1 MSNSRVLLSQ
11 KMNSEM
17 VRGSYFDTFNS
28 CNWQIRHT
36 NVEKRLQQGGLSS
49 TWIYA
54 ISGKLS
60 QQNPGKNFS
69 LLSCKK
75 RKKYTHIHTHRRKT
89 WPNKVGL
96 SSESTVNSICTT
108 GHSRGSFLSTLCS
121 PVIRSFLR
129 LTVRWRDGLLA
140 GRTQGPIH
148 SKPQSQSTSGIQK
161 KGS

>member
-1 MSNSRVLLSQ
+1 MDLCYLWETFPTESWQRFSSPFLQ
-11 KMNSEM
+11 KREK
-17 VRGSYFDTFNS
+17 T
-28 CNWQIRHT
+28 HT
-36 NVEKRLQQGGLSS
+36 
-49 TWIYA
+49 
-54 ISGKLS
+54 
-60 QQNPGKNFS
+60 
-69 LLSCKK
+69 
-75 RKKYTHIHTHRRKT
+75 YTHTEEKT

-148 SKPQSQSTSGIQK
+148 SKPQSQSTSEIQK
-161 KGS
+161 KKEVKDFETWQSPKKSLRLEMNH

>member
-1 MSNSRVLLSQ
+1 MDLCYLWETFPTESWQNFFPPFLQ
-11 KMNSEM
+11 KKEK
-17 VRGSYFDTFNS
+17 
-28 CNWQIRHT
+28 IHT
-36 NVEKRLQQGGLSS
+36 
-49 TWIYA
+49 
-54 ISGKLS
+54 
-60 QQNPGKNFS
+60 
-69 LLSCKK
+69 
-75 RKKYTHIHTHRRKT
+75 YTHTHRRKT
-89 WPNKVGL
+89 WLNKVGL

-161 KGS
+161 KEVKDFETWQSPKKILETGNESLSQKLMQEQRNL

>member
-1 MSNSRVLLSQ
+1 MWRKGFNKEDCLPRGFMLSLGNFPNRILA
-11 KMNSEM
+11 K
-17 VRGSYFDTFNS
+17 FF
-28 CNWQIRHT
+28 
-36 NVEKRLQQGGLSS
+36 LSS
-49 TWIYA
+49 LA
-54 ISGKLS
+54 KK
-60 QQNPGKNFS
+60 GKN
-69 LLSCKK
+69 
-75 RKKYTHIHTHRRKT
+75 THTHTHRRKT

-161 KGS
+161 KRKLRTLKHGKVQKKSLRLEMNH

>member
-1 MSNSRVLLSQ
+1 MDLCYLWETFPTESWQSFFSPLLQ
-11 KMNSEM
+11 KKEK
-17 VRGSYFDTFNS
+17 T
-28 CNWQIRHT
+28 HT
-36 NVEKRLQQGGLSS
+36 
-49 TWIYA
+49 
-54 ISGKLS
+54 
-60 QQNPGKNFS
+60 
-69 LLSCKK
+69 
-75 RKKYTHIHTHRRKT
+75 HTHRRKT

-161 KGS
+161 KKEVKDFETWQSPKKILETGNESLSQKLMQEQRNL